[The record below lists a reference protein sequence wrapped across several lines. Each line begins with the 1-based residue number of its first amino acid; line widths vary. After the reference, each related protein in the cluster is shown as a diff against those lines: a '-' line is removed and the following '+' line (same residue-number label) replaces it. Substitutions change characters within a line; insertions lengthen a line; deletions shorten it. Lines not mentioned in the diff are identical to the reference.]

1 MFRTSR
7 KRLLLASF
15 VTFTFVALTAV
26 TSANHSWAGYH
37 WARQSNPFT
46 VKLGDNVSGAW
57 ESVLGTTASD
67 WSQSTVLDTVIVPGG
82 ARPRN
87 CRPTSGRV
95 EVCNDTYG
103 NNGWLGI
110 AQVWITGGTHITQGT
125 VKLNDTYHNKAPYNT
140 EAWRNL

>member
-15 VTFTFVALTAV
+15 VIFTFVALTAV

-46 VKLGDNVSGAW
+46 VKLGDNVSGPW

-110 AQVWITGGTHITQGT
+110 AQVWISGRAHIIRR
-125 VKLNDTYHNKAPYNT
+125 V
-140 EAWRNL
+140 R